1 MSHPSSDSCV
11 LIVDDRPDVRIS
23 ARFVLE
29 DNHYQVHEAETPY
42 QAKEII
48 QSDSIHMILLDMN
61 YTRDT
66 TSGEEGLEFL
76 AWLNK
81 ENLGIPVV
89 AMTAWSNVELA
100 VKAMQLGAGDFL
112 EKPWKNQ
119 RLLQIVSQQLALSGL
134 KKQNQVLAQRLESA
148 NADAKQSDAYEWKS
162 PCMLE
167 LMQQI
172 ESVAPTDV
180 SILLTGDNGT
190 GKSQLAQFIHE
201 RSQVHSGPFISVNMG
216 AISETLFESEM
227 FGHVKGAFTDAKS
240 SRIGRFELAKN
251 GTLFLDEIANI
262 PLSQQAKLLRV
273 LESGEYEALGSSKTQ
288 KTQIRMISAT
298 NGDFEKLIAEE
309 LFREDLFYRINTL
322 EFRVPSLKE
331 RTLDIVPLAEH
342 FAATFSKKYGKSIK
356 PLSTEASQ
364 ALLDYSWPGNIRE
377 LSHLMERAVLLCRED
392 ELSVAN
398 LNIRATQHADS
409 LPMMTLEEA
418 EKKLI
423 KQALDRVEQH
433 VPKAATLLGL
443 TKSSLYRR
451 LEKYADLQK

>member
-1 MSHPSSDSCV
+1 MSLSPSDSCILV
-11 LIVDDRPDVRIS
+11 VDDRPDVRIS

-29 DNHYQVHEAETPY
+29 DNHYQVKEAETLF
-42 QAKEII
+42 QAKDVI
-48 QSDSIHMILLDMN
+48 QSENIHLILLDMN
-61 YTRDT
+61 YSRDT

-81 ENLGIPVV
+81 ANLGIPVV

-119 RLLQIVSQQLALSGL
+119 RLLQIVSQQIAVSGL
-134 KKQNQVLAQRLESA
+134 KKQNQVLEQRLETA
-148 NADAKQSDAYEWKS
+148 NAEAKQDDTYEWKS

-172 ESVAPTDV
+172 DSVAPTDV

-190 GKSQLAQFIHE
+190 GKSQLAQYIHE
-201 RSQVHSGPFISVNMG
+201 RSTLNQGPFVAVNMG

-227 FGHVKGAFTDAKS
+227 FGHVKGAFTDAKAN
-240 SRIGRFELAKN
+240 RIGRFELAKD

-262 PLSQQAKLLRV
+262 PLSQQTKLLRV
-273 LESGEYEALGSSKTQ
+273 LESGEYEVLGSSKTQ
-288 KTQIRMISAT
+288 KTRIRMISAT
-298 NGDFEKLIAEE
+298 NGNFEKLIAEE

-322 EFRVPSLKE
+322 EFRVPSLRE

-342 FAATFSKKYGKSIK
+342 FVAWYSKKYNKAIKS
-356 PLSTEASQ
+356 LSQEAAD

-377 LSHLMERAVLLCRED
+377 LSHLMERAVLLCRD
-392 ELSVAN
+392 DVLSVTN
-398 LNIRATQHADS
+398 LNIKSTQNSDV
-409 LPMMTLEEA
+409 LPMMTLEDA

-423 KQALDRVEQH
+423 KQALARTDKNI
-433 VPKAATLLGL
+433 PKAATLLGL

-451 LEKYADLQK
+451 LEKYDNIQG

>member
-1 MSHPSSDSCV
+1 MSLSPSDSCILV
-11 LIVDDRPDVRIS
+11 VDDRPDVRIS

-29 DNHYQVHEAETPY
+29 DNHYQVKEAETLF
-42 QAKEII
+42 QAKDVI
-48 QSDSIHMILLDMN
+48 QSENIHLILLDMN
-61 YTRDT
+61 YSRDT

-81 ENLGIPVV
+81 ANLGIPVV

-119 RLLQIVSQQLALSGL
+119 RLLQIVSQQIAVSGL
-134 KKQNQVLAQRLESA
+134 KKQNQVLEQRLETA
-148 NADAKQSDAYEWKS
+148 NAEAKQDDTYEWKS

-172 ESVAPTDV
+172 DSVAPTDV

-190 GKSQLAQFIHE
+190 GKSQLAQYIHE
-201 RSQVHSGPFISVNMG
+201 RSALNQGPFVAVNMG

-227 FGHVKGAFTDAKS
+227 FGHVKGAFTDAKAN
-240 SRIGRFELAKN
+240 RIGRFELAKD

-262 PLSQQAKLLRV
+262 PLSQQTKLLRV
-273 LESGEYEALGSSKTQ
+273 LESGEYEVLGSSKTQ
-288 KTQIRMISAT
+288 KTRIRMISAT
-298 NGDFEKLIAEE
+298 NGNFEKLIAEE

-322 EFRVPSLKE
+322 EFRVPSLRE

-342 FAATFSKKYGKSIK
+342 FVAWYSKKYNKAIKS
-356 PLSTEASQ
+356 LSQEAAD

-377 LSHLMERAVLLCRED
+377 LSHLMERAVLLCRD
-392 ELSVAN
+392 DVLSVTN
-398 LNIRATQHADS
+398 LNIKSTQNPDV
-409 LPMMTLEEA
+409 LPMMTLEDA

-423 KQALDRVEQH
+423 KQALARTDKNI
-433 VPKAATLLGL
+433 PKAATLLGL

-451 LEKYADLQK
+451 LEKYDNIQG

>member
-1 MSHPSSDSCV
+1 MSLSPSDSCILV
-11 LIVDDRPDVRIS
+11 VDDRPDVRIS

-29 DNHYQVHEAETPY
+29 DNHYQVKEAETLF
-42 QAKEII
+42 QAKDVI
-48 QSDSIHMILLDMN
+48 QSENIHLILLDMN
-61 YTRDT
+61 YSRDT

-81 ENLGIPVV
+81 ANLGIPVV

-119 RLLQIVSQQLALSGL
+119 RLLQIVSQQIAVSGL
-134 KKQNQVLAQRLESA
+134 KKQNQVLEQRLETA
-148 NADAKQSDAYEWKS
+148 NAEAKQDDTYEWKS

-172 ESVAPTDV
+172 DSVAPTDV

-190 GKSQLAQFIHE
+190 GKSQLAQYIHE
-201 RSQVHSGPFISVNMG
+201 RSALNQGPFVAVNMG

-227 FGHVKGAFTDAKS
+227 FGHVKGAFTDAKAN
-240 SRIGRFELAKN
+240 RIGRFELAKD

-262 PLSQQAKLLRV
+262 PLSQQTKLLRV
-273 LESGEYEALGSSKTQ
+273 LESGEYEVLGSSKTQ
-288 KTQIRMISAT
+288 KTRIRMISAT
-298 NGDFEKLIAEE
+298 NGNFEKLIAEE

-322 EFRVPSLKE
+322 EFRVPSLRE

-342 FAATFSKKYGKSIK
+342 FVAWYSEKYNKAIKSLSKEAAD
-356 PLSTEASQ
+356 

-377 LSHLMERAVLLCRED
+377 LSHLMERAVLLCRD
-392 ELSVAN
+392 DVLSVTN
-398 LNIRATQHADS
+398 LNIKSTQNSDV
-409 LPMMTLEEA
+409 LPMMTLEDA

-423 KQALDRVEQH
+423 KQALARTDKNI
-433 VPKAATLLGL
+433 PKAATLLGL

-451 LEKYADLQK
+451 LEKYDDIQG

>member
-1 MSHPSSDSCV
+1 MPLPPSDSCV

-29 DNHYQVHEAETPY
+29 DNQYKVLEAETPY

-48 QSDSIHMILLDMN
+48 KKESIHLIFLDMN
-61 YTRDT
+61 YSRDT

-81 ENLGIPVV
+81 ANLGIPVV

-119 RLLQIVSQQLALSGL
+119 RLLQIVTQQIEFAGL
-134 KKQNQVLAQRLESA
+134 QKHNQVLEQRLESA
-148 NADAKQSDAYEWKS
+148 NADFTSGNDYAWRS

-167 LMQQI
+167 LIQQI

-190 GKSQLAQFIHE
+190 GKSQLAQFIHQ
-201 RSQVHSGPFISVNMG
+201 RSTLQSGPFISVNMG

-240 SRIGRFELAKN
+240 NRIGRFELAKD

-273 LESGEYEALGSSKTQ
+273 LESGEYEPLGSSKTQ
-288 KTQIRMISAT
+288 KTRLRMISAT
-298 NGDFEKLIAEE
+298 NGNFEKLIADE

-322 EFRVPSLKE
+322 EFRVPSLRE
-331 RTLDIVPLAEH
+331 RSLDIVPLAEH
-342 FAATFSKKYGKSIK
+342 FVALYSTKYNKPIK
-356 PLSTEASQ
+356 PLSKEASD

-377 LSHLMERAVLLCRED
+377 LSHLMERAVLLCRDD

-398 LNIRATQHADS
+398 LNIRPTQNSDA
-409 LPMMTLEEA
+409 LPMMTLEQA
-418 EKKLI
+418 ERKLI

-433 VPKAATLLGL
+433 IPKAATLLGL

-451 LEKYADLQK
+451 LEKYDDLQK

>member
-1 MSHPSSDSCV
+1 MSLSLSDSYV
-11 LIVDDRPDVRIS
+11 LVVDDRPDVRVS

-29 DNHYQVHEAETPY
+29 DHHYKVSEAETPV
-42 QAKEII
+42 QAKDII
-48 QSDSIHMILLDMN
+48 ENENIHLILLDMN
-61 YTRDT
+61 YSRDT

-76 AWLNK
+76 SWLQK
-81 ENLGIPVV
+81 ANLNIPVV

-119 RLLQIVSQQLALSGL
+119 RLMQIVSQQIALSGL
-134 KKQNQVLAQRLESA
+134 KRQNQVLEQRLESV
-148 NADAKQSDAYEWKS
+148 NKEAKPTEGYAWRS

-172 ESVAPTDV
+172 DSVAPTDV

-201 RSQVHSGPFISVNMG
+201 RSGSNQGPFIAVNMG

-240 SRIGRFELAKN
+240 HRIGRFELAKD

-273 LESGEYEALGSSKTQ
+273 LESGEYEVLGSSKTQ
-288 KTQIRMISAT
+288 KARIRMISAT
-298 NGDFEKLIAEE
+298 NSNIEKLIAKE

-322 EFRVPSLKE
+322 EFRVPSLCE

-342 FAATFSKKYGKSIK
+342 FIALYSKKYNKAPK
-356 PLSTEASQ
+356 PLTQEAK
-364 ALLDYSWPGNIRE
+364 AVLIDYPWPGNIRE
-377 LSHLMERAVLLCRED
+377 LSHLMERATLLCRE
-392 ELSVAN
+392 ESLSVAD
-398 LNIRATQHADS
+398 LNIKSTSAIDS
-409 LPMMTLEEA
+409 LPMMTLEAA

-423 KQALDRVEQH
+423 KQALDRADKNI
-433 VPKAATLLGL
+433 PKAATLLGL

-451 LEKYADLQK
+451 LEKYDDIQN